1 MLCAMIENDRILKKE
16 NARIAEM
23 LVYFLNE
30 GHLDLRNK
38 SRVAIQSL
46 CRSLNDWQKILRLG
60 LSTEAYKTILE
71 VQNNSPLKMT
81 MEI

>member
-1 MLCAMIENDRILKKE
+1 
-16 NARIAEM
+16 M

-38 SRVAIQSL
+38 SRIAIQSL
-46 CRSLNDWQKILRLG
+46 CRNLNDWQRTLRLG

-71 VQNNSPLKMT
+71 LQTKNESTLSPLKMT
-81 MEI
+81 IDID